1 MRGRRAP
8 RSRDGASRRSGSN
21 QGAGG
26 SGAIVATAAG
36 STPVAS
42 ADSRTSLASPR
53 SADAGTLATVASPRG
68 AIFDL
73 DGTLVD
79 SYDAHLDAWRLVARE
94 LGHEL
99 TVEQFRRQ
107 FGRTNEPIIEEL
119 CGWAGRAVPD
129 AAGLA
134 EIADRKES
142 LYRERIA
149 ASFPVMPGGPD
160 LLRALSAAGWRL
172 AVGSS
177 GPPENVRVA
186 VAGLGAGALFH
197 HCVSGAD
204 VSRGKPDPEV
214 FLLAA
219 ERLGVPPQR
228 AVVVED
234 APAGIEAARRAGMAC
249 VGLASKGRTRE
260 ELAAADLVVDSL
272 ESLSPDSL
280 EALLASK

>member
-1 MRGRRAP
+1 MP
-8 RSRDGASRRSGSN
+8 SP
-21 QGAGG
+21 
-26 SGAIVATAAG
+26 AG
-36 STPVAS
+36 SRPVAAAARKS
-42 ADSRTSLASPR
+42 
-53 SADAGTLATVASPRG
+53 AGTLAAMDLPRG

-99 TVEQFRRQ
+99 AVEQFQRQ
-107 FGRTNEPIIEEL
+107 FGRTNEPIIAEICE
-119 CGWAGRAVPD
+119 WAGRAVPD
-129 AAGLA
+129 AAGVAAIA
-134 EIADRKES
+134 ERKES
-142 LYRERIA
+142 LYRARIA
-149 ASFPVMPGGPD
+149 AAFPVMPGGPA
-160 LLRALSAAGWRL
+160 LLQSLDAAGWRL

-186 VAGLGAGALFH
+186 VAGLGAESLFR
-197 HCVSGAD
+197 HCVTGAD

-219 ERLGVPPQR
+219 ERLGVPPR
-228 AVVVED
+228 RTIVVED

-249 VGLASKGRTRE
+249 VGLASKGRARE
-260 ELAAADLVVDSL
+260 ELAGADLVVDAL
-272 ESLSPDSL
+272 AALSPERL